1 MLTSST
7 RFELVLVCRKGYM
20 TYKETFVDSTGKSKT
35 LELRFH
41 REARLR
47 YQAES
52 VEALLVDNYKLLKT
66 ILEHHQNIQRPR
78 IQELLDYAEGNNHEV
93 SKSGRRREEDM
104 ADVRAIHNF
113 GKAIA
118 TFKQGYLVGK
128 PIQVEYNSGNEE
140 SDKVVQ
146 TALDELEN
154 KAGLHQLNR
163 TLVLDLSKTGR
174 AYELTYRSKDDVTKS
189 VKLDPLNTFVVYDT
203 TTEKHSVVGVRYYNQ
218 NQFDDSKKI
227 VEVYTADKIIKFDWS
242 KDLKQIGDDNP
253 HSFGMVPITEYLNN
267 SDGLGDYETEL
278 SLIDLYDS
286 SQSDTANYMQ
296 DLSDAILAIVGR
308 ISFPEDCDTAE
319 KQIEFMR
326 KMRKARLLN
335 LEPPV
340 DADGREGHV
349 DAKYL
354 YKQYDVSGTEAYK
367 KRVVD
372 DIHKFTMFP
381 DMSDENFGGNQ
392 SGVALAWK
400 TFALDQARVDMQALF
415 EKSLRR
421 RYKLIAAIGK
431 IASEL
436 TDFDIT
442 NLSFTFTPNLPTN
455 TTDII
460 NNAKNL
466 YGMVSDETVLGTLEV
481 VTGVAK
487 EIEMGRIESAEEAA
501 SKLARQIEQNQRFS
515 DKDLSR
521 EVMSDDNE
529 SE

>member
-1 MLTSST
+1 MA
-7 RFELVLVCRKGYM
+7 
-20 TYKETFVDSTGKSKT
+20 YKETLVDSTGKSKT

-52 VEALLVDNYKLLKT
+52 VEDLLADNYKLLKT

-174 AYELTYRSKDDVTKS
+174 AYELTYRATDDVTKS
-189 VKLDPLNTFVVYDT
+189 VKLDPLSTFVIYDT
-203 TTEKHSVVGVRYYNQ
+203 TTEKHSVAGVRYYNQ
-218 NQFDDSKKI
+218 NQFDDSKKT

-242 KDLKQIGDDNP
+242 KDLKQIDDDKP

-421 RYKLIAAIGK
+421 RYKLIAAIGTVAK
-431 IASEL
+431 EL
-436 TDFDIT
+436 TNFDIT
-442 NLSFTFTPNLPTN
+442 KLSFTFTPNLPTN
-455 TTDII
+455 ATDII

-466 YGMVSDETVLGTLEV
+466 YGMVSDETVLGTLEA
-481 VTGVAK
+481 VTGVTK
-487 EIEMGRIESAEEAA
+487 EIEMERIESAEESA

-515 DKDLSR
+515 DKDLGQ
-521 EVMSDDNE
+521 EVITDDDRAE
-529 SE
+529 

>member
-1 MLTSST
+1 
-7 RFELVLVCRKGYM
+7 M
-20 TYKETFVDSTGKSKT
+20 TYTETFVDSTGKSKT

-52 VEALLVDNYKLLKT
+52 VEALLTDNYKLLKT

-128 PIQVEYNSGNEE
+128 PVRVEYNSGNEE
-140 SDKVVQ
+140 SDKAVQ
-146 TALDELEN
+146 EALDELEN

-189 VKLDPLNTFVVYDT
+189 VKLDPLNTFVIYDT
-203 TTEKHSVVGVRYYNQ
+203 TTEKHSVCGVRYYSQ
-218 NQFDDSKKI
+218 SQFDDSKKI
-227 VEVYTADKIIKFDWS
+227 VEVYTSEKVIRFNWS
-242 KDLKQIGDDNP
+242 KDLSQLDSNP
-253 HSFGMVPITEYLNN
+253 HHFGMVPITEYLNN

-308 ISFPEDCDTAE
+308 ISFPEDCDTAD

-421 RYKLIAAIGK
+421 RYKLIASIG
-431 IASEL
+431 EL
-436 TDFDIT
+436 AKEISNFDIAK
-442 NLSFTFTPNLPTN
+442 LSFTFTPNLPEN

-466 YGMVSDETVLGTLEV
+466 YGMVSDETILGTLEV
-481 VTGVAK
+481 VTGVTK
-487 EIEMGRIESAEEAA
+487 EVEMERIEFAETST
-501 SKLARQIEQNQRFS
+501 SKLARRIEQNQRFS
-515 DKDLSR
+515 DKELQPDSQ
-521 EVMSDDNE
+521 EVIANGE
-529 SE
+529 